1 MPLITFEGIE
11 GSGKSTQARRLA
23 DELGALFTFEPG
35 ATETGVRIREIV
47 LGGGHVAPQAELL
60 LFLADRAQHIAE
72 VIRPALAAQRIVISD
87 RYNDSTLA
95 YQGYGR
101 QLPLSPLRQLTEQAT
116 GGLRPELTLLL
127 DVPVALGLARAG
139 RRGAIDRIESETITF
154 HERVRDGFRR
164 LAEEEPARW
173 VVLDGERD
181 PDVIAQEI
189 RAATRARG
197 FVSDAVR

>member
-23 DELGALFTFEPG
+23 DDLGALFTFEPG

-47 LGGGHVAPQAELL
+47 LGGGRVAPPAELL

-72 VIRPALAAQRIVISD
+72 VIQPALLGGRLVISD

-101 QLPLSPLRQLTEQAT
+101 GLSLGTLHQLTAEAT
-116 GGLRPELTLLL
+116 GGLRADLTFLL

-139 RRGAIDRIESETITF
+139 RRGAIDRIESETIAF
-154 HERVRDGFRR
+154 HERVRGGFLR
-164 LAEEEPARW
+164 LAADERARW

-189 RAATRARG
+189 RAAVRARG
-197 FVSDAVR
+197 FVTDAVR

>member
-47 LGGGHVAPQAELL
+47 LGTGPVAPQAELL

-72 VIRPALAAQRIVISD
+72 VIRPALAAGRIVICD

-101 QLPLSPLRQLTEQAT
+101 RIPLAPLRQLTEEAT
-116 GGLRPELTLLL
+116 GGLRPDVTFLL
-127 DVPVALGLARAG
+127 DVPVALGLSRAG
-139 RRGAIDRIESETITF
+139 RRGAIDRIESETVAF
-154 HERVRDGFRR
+154 HERVRHGFVT
-164 LAEEEPARW
+164 LAAEEPKRW
-173 VVLDGERD
+173 VVVNGERD
-181 PDVIAQEI
+181 PEVIADEI
-189 RAATRARG
+189 RAAARARG
-197 FVSDAVR
+197 FAKNAVH

>member
-35 ATETGVRIREIV
+35 ATETGKRIREIV
-47 LGGGHVAPQAELL
+47 LGAGNVAPQAELL

-72 VIRPALAAQRIVISD
+72 VMRPELAAGRVVICD

-101 QLPLSPLRQLTEQAT
+101 RIPLAPLRQLTEEAT
-116 GGLRPELTLLL
+116 GGLRPDLTFLL
-127 DVPVALGLARAG
+127 DVSVVLGLSRAG
-139 RRGAIDRIESETITF
+139 RRGAIDRIESETVSF

-164 LAEEEPARW
+164 LASEEPARW
-173 VVLDGERD
+173 VVVDGERD
-181 PDVIAQEI
+181 ADTIAAEI
-189 RAATRARG
+189 RAAARARG
-197 FVSDAVR
+197 WVKDAVR